1 MTTEWFTVK
10 NIETIDSPALLFY
23 PERIAENIRR
33 TVAMAGGTG
42 QLRPHIKTHKCAEVL
57 RMQMAAGISKFKCAT
72 IAEAEMAA
80 LADAADVL
88 LAYQPSGPR
97 ARRFVRLVEQF
108 ALKSKF
114 ACIVDNDATMREL
127 AGLAT
132 AATGRLRVLV
142 DIDCGQGRTGIPAG
156 LRAFELYKQICA
168 QPKLE
173 ACGLHAYDGHI
184 HDSDFAARKRNCD
197 EAFMPVEALRN
208 DLIAAGMNVPAIV
221 AGGTPTFPIHAARE
235 KRAHLEFS
243 PGTNILWD
251 AGYAKAFP
259 DLDFLIPAVVL
270 ARVASKPGETRLC
283 LDVGHKAVASEGPQ
297 PRIVFP
303 ELINS
308 QVLMHNEEHL
318 VVEAENGRDFKVG
331 DALYGLPKHI
341 CPTVALYN
349 EATVVRDGL
358 AGERWKIAGR
368 DRRLSI

>member
-1 MTTEWFTVK
+1 MLTSWQIVK
-10 NIETIDSPALLFY
+10 NIADVDSPALLFY

-33 TVAMAGGTG
+33 TVAMAGGAA
-42 QLRPHIKTHKCAEVL
+42 QLRPHIKTHKCADVL

-80 LADAADVL
+80 LAGATDVL
-88 LAYQPSGPR
+88 LAYQPTGPR
-97 ARRFVRLVEQF
+97 ARRFVRLVEHFAPKTQF
-108 ALKSKF
+108 S
-114 ACIVDNDATMREL
+114 CIVDNDATMREL
-127 AGLAT
+127 TGMTTSAT
-132 AATGRLRVLV
+132 RRLRVFV

-156 LRAFELYKQICA
+156 PRAFELYKQLCA
-168 QPKLE
+168 QSKLE

-184 HDSDFAARKRNCD
+184 HDSDFAARKKNCD
-197 EAFMPVEALRN
+197 EAFAPVERLRN
-208 DLIAAGMNVPAIV
+208 ELIAAGMSVPTIV
-221 AGGTPTFPIHAARE
+221 AGGTPTFPIHVKRE
-235 KRAHLEFS
+235 ARAHLEFS

-259 DLDFLIPAVVL
+259 DLDFQIAAVVL

-297 PRIVFP
+297 PRIFFP

-308 QVLMHNEEHL
+308 QVVMHNEEHL
-318 VVEAENGRDFKVG
+318 VVEAENGKDFKVG

-349 EATVVRDGL
+349 EATIIRDGN